1 MVNAIQLFYLNILDK
16 YKVKFT
22 CLFSEHT
29 SIIRASAAIKNWFKS
44 RWSVYS
50 PGFIVESRDDVGS
63 IGNDER
69 MCLSAPQG
77 RRRMVS
83 DIKK

>member
-1 MVNAIQLFYLNILDK
+1 
-16 YKVKFT
+16 
-22 CLFSEHT
+22 
-29 SIIRASAAIKNWFKS
+29 
-44 RWSVYS
+44 
-50 PGFIVESRDDVGS
+50 VGS